1 MLCASRRSAFC
12 FLLAASLLSPVI
24 AQAQNGDFTVVALPD
39 TQYYS
44 ESYPAILNSQM
55 QWIVNNASA
64 LNIQLV
70 LGLGDIVNN
79 GGSSTQWT
87 TADAAYKKLD
97 AAHIPY
103 FAPLGNH
110 DYDANNPSGRTS
122 ATNNF
127 NRYFGPSRY
136 TNTTYW
142 STPYWQGSYPTGSN
156 ENFYGSVTING
167 QQYLIIALEFYP
179 RDASLSWAAQV
190 IQNNPGA
197 QVIITTHA
205 YEYFDN
211 TRVSACNSF
220 DAQYYGLGAD
230 NDGDAMWTKLVRQYN
245 NISLVL
251 SGHEVRGAGQDAT
264 GHRSDLGTNGN
275 LVNQIL
281 SNYQNVTNGG
291 NGYLR
296 IMKFHPSS
304 DTIDVLT
311 YSPYLNSFLTDAGNQ
326 FTIPWHNW
334 TGTGAGSI
342 SGMVKDISSC
352 SALANAS
359 VKSNAGSTVTNSAG
373 AYTLSNLPPST
384 YSVVVSSGNYVPV
397 GRNIE
402 VGPGMTASGKLFLG
416 TGSGQLQG
424 AVTDSSNVAIAGA
437 TIHLVGSA
445 STSAFDETVT
455 TDSTGKYASGSVP
468 GGTYQVTASAAGFS
482 SSSVTASLGSGATVT
497 QNFALTSSSGSTST
511 STITGQIVKDDT
523 AMGLAGATVSYSG
536 GSTTTNSNGAFTLSN
551 VPAGTA
557 VTVTAAEAGYA
568 SGSQTVTTTAG
579 ATATMN
585 FSLLPNCTINT
596 TNLTVTIC
604 EPTAN
609 STVLNPVHIVGKAT
623 DSTSVNHLEV
633 WIDGAK
639 KYTVNGGSIDAY
651 VSMSTGVTHRI
662 TLQAVDNSSQIFKQT
677 VYATVNTSAG
687 GTGTSSG
694 GSSGGSTATST
705 IIGQIVKDDTATG
718 LAGATVSYSGGS
730 TTTNS
735 SGAFTLSS
743 VPAGVAV
750 TVTAAEAGYA
760 SVTQTVTTT
769 AGATVTLNF
778 SLLPNC
784 TINTNNLTV
793 TICEPT
799 ANSTV
804 LNPVHIIAK
813 ATDSTSVNHLE
824 VWIDGAKKYTVS
836 GATIN
841 AYLSMSTGVTHRIS
855 VQAVDNS
862 SHIFKQTVYATVH

>member
-1 MLCASRRSAFC
+1 MLSASRSSVIFS
-12 FLLAASLLSPVI
+12 FLLVVALLLPALV
-24 AQAQNGDFTVVALPD
+24 QAQNGDFTVVVLPD

-55 QWIVNNASA
+55 QWILNNAGP

-79 GGSSTQWT
+79 GGSSTEWT

-110 DYDANNPSGRTS
+110 DYDANNPAGRTS

-136 TNTTYW
+136 TNSTYW
-142 STPYWQGSYPTGSN
+142 STPYWTGSYPSGSN

-167 QQYLIIALEFYP
+167 QQYLVIALEFYP

-190 IQNNPGA
+190 IANNPSA
-197 QVIITTHA
+197 QVIIITHA

-230 NDGDAMWTKLVRQYN
+230 NDGDAMWTKLVRQYK

-264 GHRSDLGTNGN
+264 GHRSDLGSNGN

-311 YSPYLNSFLTDAGNQ
+311 YSPYLNSYLTDSGNQ

-334 TGTGAGSI
+334 NGTGAGSI
-342 SGMVKDISSC
+342 SGVVKDISSC
-352 SALANAS
+352 SALANAA

-373 AYTLSNLPPST
+373 AYTLGNLAPGT
-384 YSVVVSSGNYVPV
+384 YSVVASSGTYVPV

-455 TDSTGKYASGSVP
+455 TDATGKYASGSIP
-468 GGTYQVTASAAGFS
+468 GGTYQVTASASGFGS
-482 SSSVTASLGSGATVT
+482 ATVTTSLGSGATVM
-497 QNFALTSSSGSTST
+497 QNFALTASPVPNTSGGGTGTSSGGTSGGSTST

-523 AMGLAGATVSYSG
+523 ATGLAGASVSYSG
-536 GSTTTNSNGAFTLSN
+536 GSTATNSSGAFTLSN
-551 VPAGTA
+551 VPAGA
-557 VTVTAAEAGYA
+557 AITVTAAEAGYA
-568 SGSQTVTTTAG
+568 SASQTVTTTAG
-579 ATATMN
+579 ATATLN
-585 FSLLPNCTINT
+585 FSLLPNCTVNT

-609 STVLNPVHIVGKAT
+609 STVLNPVHIIAVAT

-633 WIDGAK
+633 WVDGAK
-639 KYTVNGGSIDAY
+639 KYQVAGGSMNAY

-662 TLQAVDNSSQIFKQT
+662 TVQAVDNSSQIFKQT
-677 VYATVNTSAG
+677 VYATV
-687 GTGTSSG
+687 
-694 GSSGGSTATST
+694 
-705 IIGQIVKDDTATG
+705 
-718 LAGATVSYSGGS
+718 
-730 TTTNS
+730 
-735 SGAFTLSS
+735 
-743 VPAGVAV
+743 
-750 TVTAAEAGYA
+750 
-760 SVTQTVTTT
+760 
-769 AGATVTLNF
+769 
-778 SLLPNC
+778 
-784 TINTNNLTV
+784 
-793 TICEPT
+793 
-799 ANSTV
+799 
-804 LNPVHIIAK
+804 H
-813 ATDSTSVNHLE
+813 
-824 VWIDGAKKYTVS
+824 
-836 GATIN
+836 
-841 AYLSMSTGVTHRIS
+841 
-855 VQAVDNS
+855 
-862 SHIFKQTVYATVH
+862 

>member
-1 MLCASRRSAFC
+1 MLYASTRDLVIFS
-12 FLLAASLLSPVI
+12 SLLVVALLLPALV
-24 AQAQNGDFTVVALPD
+24 QGQNGDFSVVVLPD

-55 QWIVNNASA
+55 QWILNNAGP

-79 GGSSTQWT
+79 GGSSTEWT

-110 DYDANNPSGRTS
+110 DYDANNPAGRTS

-136 TNTTYW
+136 TNSTYW
-142 STPYWQGSYPTGSN
+142 STPYWTGSYPSGSN

-167 QQYLIIALEFYP
+167 QQYLVIALEFYP

-190 IQNNPGA
+190 IANNPSA
-197 QVIITTHA
+197 QVIIITHA

-230 NDGDAMWTKLVRQYN
+230 NDGDAMWTKLVRQYK

-264 GHRSDLGTNGN
+264 GHRSDLGSNGN

-311 YSPYLNSFLTDAGNQ
+311 YSPYLNSYLTDSGNQ

-334 TGTGAGSI
+334 NGTGAGSI
-342 SGMVKDISSC
+342 SGVVKDISSC
-352 SALANAS
+352 SALANAA

-373 AYTLSNLPPST
+373 AYTLGNLAPGT
-384 YSVVVSSGNYVPV
+384 YSVVASSGTYVPV

-455 TDSTGKYASGSVP
+455 TDATGKYASGSIP
-468 GGTYQVTASAAGFS
+468 GGTYQVTASASGFGS
-482 SSSVTASLGSGATVT
+482 ATVTTSLGSGATVT
-497 QNFALTSSSGSTST
+497 QNFALTASPVPNTSGGGTGTSSGGTSGGSTST

-523 AMGLAGATVSYSG
+523 ATGLAGASVSYSG
-536 GSTTTNSNGAFTLSN
+536 GSTATNSSGAFTLSN
-551 VPAGTA
+551 VPAGA
-557 VTVTAAEAGYA
+557 AITVTAAEAGYA
-568 SGSQTVTTTAG
+568 SASQTVTTTAG
-579 ATATMN
+579 ATATLN
-585 FSLLPNCTINT
+585 FSLLPNCTVNT

-609 STVLNPVHIVGKAT
+609 STVLNPVHIIAVAT

-633 WIDGAK
+633 WVDGAK
-639 KYTVNGGSIDAY
+639 KYQVAGGSMNAY

-662 TLQAVDNSSQIFKQT
+662 TVQAVDNSSQIFKQT
-677 VYATVNTSAG
+677 VYATV
-687 GTGTSSG
+687 
-694 GSSGGSTATST
+694 
-705 IIGQIVKDDTATG
+705 
-718 LAGATVSYSGGS
+718 
-730 TTTNS
+730 
-735 SGAFTLSS
+735 
-743 VPAGVAV
+743 
-750 TVTAAEAGYA
+750 
-760 SVTQTVTTT
+760 
-769 AGATVTLNF
+769 
-778 SLLPNC
+778 
-784 TINTNNLTV
+784 
-793 TICEPT
+793 
-799 ANSTV
+799 
-804 LNPVHIIAK
+804 H
-813 ATDSTSVNHLE
+813 
-824 VWIDGAKKYTVS
+824 
-836 GATIN
+836 
-841 AYLSMSTGVTHRIS
+841 
-855 VQAVDNS
+855 
-862 SHIFKQTVYATVH
+862 

>member
-1 MLCASRRSAFC
+1 MLHPSR
-12 FLLAASLLSPVI
+12 LALSLLLI
-24 AQAQNGDFTVVALPD
+24 ACLFAPALIQAQNGDFTVVVLPD

-44 ESYPAILNSQM
+44 ESYPAILNSQT
-55 QWIVNNASA
+55 QWIVNNAST

-136 TNTTYW
+136 MNSSYW
-142 STPYWQGSYPTGSN
+142 STPYWQGSYPSGSN

-167 QQYLIIALEFYP
+167 QQYLILALEFYP

-190 IQNNPGA
+190 IANNPGA
-197 QVIITTHA
+197 QVIIITHS

-230 NDGDAMWTKLVRQYN
+230 NDGDAMWTKLVRQYK

-296 IMKFHPSS
+296 IMKFHPPS

-311 YSPYLNSFLTDAGNQ
+311 YSPYLNSYLTDSGNQ

-334 TGTGAGSI
+334 TGTGAGSV
-342 SGMVKDISSC
+342 SGVVKDISSC
-352 SALANAS
+352 SALANAGI
-359 VKSNAGSTVTNSAG
+359 KTNAGSTITNSAG
-373 AYTLSNLPPST
+373 AYTLGNLAPGT
-384 YSVVVSSGNYVPV
+384 YSVVASSGSYVPV

-416 TGSGQLQG
+416 TGSGQFQG
-424 AVTDSSNVAIAGA
+424 TATDSNNVAISGA
-437 TIHLVGSA
+437 TIHFVGSA

-455 TDSTGKYASGSVP
+455 TDATGKYASGSIP
-468 GGTYQVTASAAGFS
+468 GGTYQVTASASGYS
-482 SSSVTASLGSGATVT
+482 SSTVTATLGSGAIVS
-497 QNFALTSSSGSTST
+497 QNFALTASPTPNTSGGGTGGGTSGGGSSGGSTTT

-523 AMGLAGATVSYSG
+523 AMGLAGATVG
-536 GSTTTNSNGAFTLSN
+536 
-551 VPAGTA
+551 
-557 VTVTAAEAGYA
+557 
-568 SGSQTVTTTAG
+568 
-579 ATATMN
+579 
-585 FSLLPNCTINT
+585 
-596 TNLTVTIC
+596 
-604 EPTAN
+604 
-609 STVLNPVHIVGKAT
+609 
-623 DSTSVNHLEV
+623 
-633 WIDGAK
+633 
-639 KYTVNGGSIDAY
+639 
-651 VSMSTGVTHRI
+651 
-662 TLQAVDNSSQIFKQT
+662 
-677 VYATVNTSAG
+677 
-687 GTGTSSG
+687 
-694 GSSGGSTATST
+694 
-705 IIGQIVKDDTATG
+705 
-718 LAGATVSYSGGS
+718 YSGGS

-735 SGAFTLSS
+735 SGGYTLTN
-743 VPAGVAV
+743 VPAGTAV
-750 TVTAAEAGYA
+750 TVTVAEAGYA
-760 SVTQTVTTT
+760 SASQTTTTT
-769 AGATVTLNF
+769 AGATTTLNF

-784 TINTNNLTV
+784 TVSTTNLTV
-793 TICEPT
+793 TICEPA

-824 VWIDGAKKYTVS
+824 VWIDGTKKYQVS
-836 GATIN
+836 GGSIN
-841 AYLSMSTGVTHRIS
+841 AYVSMSTGVTHRIT

>member
-1 MLCASRRSAFC
+1 MLSVSRFVFSS
-12 FLLAASLLSPVI
+12 LLVASLLAPAFI
-24 AQAQNGDFTVVALPD
+24 EAQNGDFTVVVLPD

-55 QWIVNNASA
+55 QWIVNNATT

-70 LGLGDIVNN
+70 LGLGDIVNK
-79 GGSSTQWT
+79 GGSSTEWT
-87 TADAAYKKLD
+87 TSDAAYKKLD

-127 NRYFGPSRY
+127 NHYFGPSRY
-136 TNTTYW
+136 TNPTYW
-142 STPYWQGSYPTGSN
+142 STPYWQGSYPSGSN

-167 QQYLIIALEFYP
+167 QQYLILALEFYP
-179 RDASLSWAAQV
+179 RDASLSWAAQI

-197 QVIITTHA
+197 QVIIITHA

-230 NDGDAMWTKLVRQYN
+230 NDGDAMWTKLVRQYKN
-245 NISLVL
+245 VSLVL

-264 GHRSDLGTNGN
+264 GHRSDVGTNGN

-281 SNYQNVTNGG
+281 SNYQNMTNGG

-304 DTIDVLT
+304 DTIDVLS
-311 YSPYLNSFLTDAGNQ
+311 YSPYLNSYLTDSGNQ

-334 TGTGAGSI
+334 TGTGAGNI
-342 SGMVKDISSC
+342 SGVVKDISSC
-352 SALANAS
+352 SALANAT
-359 VKSNAGSTVTNSAG
+359 VKSNVGSTVTNSAG
-373 AYTLSNLPPST
+373 AYTLANLIPNT
-384 YSVVVSSGNYVPV
+384 YSVVASSGSYVPV

-424 AVTDSSNVAIAGA
+424 AVTDSTNVAISGA
-437 TIHLVGSA
+437 TVHLVGSA

-455 TDSTGKYASGSVP
+455 TDATGKYASGSIP
-468 GGTYQVTASAAGFS
+468 GGTYQVTASASGYS
-482 SSSVTASLGSGATVT
+482 SSTVTASLASGATVT
-497 QNFALTSSSGSTST
+497 QSFELAPTASPTPNTSGGSTGGSSGGGSGGSTST

-523 AMGLAGATVSYSG
+523 TVGLAGATVSYSG
-536 GSTTTNSNGAFTLSN
+536 GSTSTNSSGAYTLSN
-551 VPAGTA
+551 VPGGSAI
-557 VTVTAAEAGYA
+557 TVTAAEAGYA
-568 SGSQTVTTTAG
+568 SASQTTTTTAG
-579 ATATMN
+579 ATSTLN

-604 EPTAN
+604 EPA
-609 STVLNPVHIVGKAT
+609 
-623 DSTSVNHLEV
+623 
-633 WIDGAK
+633 
-639 KYTVNGGSIDAY
+639 
-651 VSMSTGVTHRI
+651 
-662 TLQAVDNSSQIFKQT
+662 
-677 VYATVNTSAG
+677 
-687 GTGTSSG
+687 
-694 GSSGGSTATST
+694 
-705 IIGQIVKDDTATG
+705 
-718 LAGATVSYSGGS
+718 
-730 TTTNS
+730 
-735 SGAFTLSS
+735 
-743 VPAGVAV
+743 
-750 TVTAAEAGYA
+750 
-760 SVTQTVTTT
+760 
-769 AGATVTLNF
+769 
-778 SLLPNC
+778 
-784 TINTNNLTV
+784 
-793 TICEPT
+793 

-824 VWIDGAKKYTVS
+824 VWIDGAKKYQVS
-836 GATIN
+836 GGSIN
-841 AYLSMSTGVTHRIS
+841 AYVSMSTGVTHRIT

-862 SHIFKQTVYATVH
+862 NQIFKQTVYATVQ

>member
-1 MLCASRRSAFC
+1 MLSASHRPSVIFS
-12 FLLAASLLSPVI
+12 FLLIASLLTP
-24 AQAQNGDFTVVALPD
+24 ALMQAQNGDFTVVALPD

-55 QWIVNNASA
+55 QWIVNNAGA

-79 GGSSTQWT
+79 GGSSTQWA

-136 TNTTYW
+136 ANGTYW
-142 STPYWQGSYPTGSN
+142 STPYWQGSYPSGSN

-167 QQYLIIALEFYP
+167 QQYLILALEFYP

-197 QVIITTHA
+197 QVIIITHS

-230 NDGDAMWTKLVRQYN
+230 NDGDAMWTKLVRQYK

-264 GHRSDLGTNGN
+264 GHRSDLGSNGN

-281 SNYQNVTNGG
+281 SNYQNMTNGG

-304 DTIDVLT
+304 DSIDVLT
-311 YSPYLNSFLTDAGNQ
+311 YSPYLNSYLTDSGNQ

-342 SGMVKDISSC
+342 SGVVKDISSC
-352 SALANAS
+352 GALANAGI
-359 VKSNAGSTVTNSAG
+359 KTNAGSTVTNSSG
-373 AYTLSNLPPST
+373 AYTLGNLAPSR
-384 YSVVVSSGNYVPV
+384 YSVVASSGSYVPV

-424 AVTDSSNVAIAGA
+424 TVTDSTNVALSGA
-437 TIHLVGSA
+437 TVHLVGSA

-455 TDSTGKYASGSVP
+455 TDTTGKYASGSIP
-468 GGTYQVTASAAGFS
+468 GGTYQETASASGYS
-482 SSSVTASLGSGATVT
+482 SSTVTTSLGSAATVT
-497 QNFALTSSSGSTST
+497 QNFALTASANPNTSGGGTGGGSSGGSTST

-523 AMGLAGATVSYSG
+523 ALGLAGATVSYTG
-536 GSTTTNSNGAFTLSN
+536 GSTTTNGSGAYTLSN
-551 VPAGTA
+551 VPVGAA
-557 VTVTAAEAGYA
+557 ITVTAAETGYTSA
-568 SGSQTVTTTAG
+568 SQTATTTAG
-579 ATATMN
+579 ATTTLN
-585 FSLLPNCTINT
+585 FALPPNCTINT
-596 TNLTVTIC
+596 V
-604 EPTAN
+604 
-609 STVLNPVHIVGKAT
+609 
-623 DSTSVNHLEV
+623 
-633 WIDGAK
+633 
-639 KYTVNGGSIDAY
+639 
-651 VSMSTGVTHRI
+651 
-662 TLQAVDNSSQIFKQT
+662 
-677 VYATVNTSAG
+677 
-687 GTGTSSG
+687 
-694 GSSGGSTATST
+694 
-705 IIGQIVKDDTATG
+705 
-718 LAGATVSYSGGS
+718 
-730 TTTNS
+730 
-735 SGAFTLSS
+735 
-743 VPAGVAV
+743 
-750 TVTAAEAGYA
+750 
-760 SVTQTVTTT
+760 
-769 AGATVTLNF
+769 
-778 SLLPNC
+778 
-784 TINTNNLTV
+784 NLTV

-824 VWIDGAKKYTVS
+824 VWIDGAKKYQVS
-836 GATIN
+836 GGSMN
-841 AYLSMSTGVTHRIS
+841 AYVSMSTGVTHRIT

-862 SHIFKQTVYATVH
+862 SHISKQTVYATVH

>member
-1 MLCASRRSAFC
+1 MLSTSHHPWVFLS
-12 FLLAASLLSPVI
+12 FLLVASLLAPSLV
-24 AQAQNGDFTVVALPD
+24 QAQNGDFTVVVLPD

-55 QWIVNNASA
+55 QWIVNNAGA
-64 LNIQLV
+64 MNIQLV

-384 YSVVVSSGNYVPV
+384 YSVVASSGNYVPV

-424 AVTDSSNVAIAGA
+424 AVTDSTNVALSGA
-437 TIHLVGSA
+437 TVHLVGSA

-455 TDSTGKYASGSVP
+455 TDATGRYASGSIP
-468 GGTYQVTASAAGFS
+468 GGTYQVTASASGYGS
-482 SSSVTASLGSGATVT
+482 STVTTSLGSGATVT
-497 QNFALTSSSGSTST
+497 QNFALSASPTPNTSGGGTGSSGGGSSGGSTTT
-511 STITGQIVKDDT
+511 STITGQILKDDT
-523 AMGLAGATVSYSG
+523 T
-536 GSTTTNSNGAFTLSN
+536 
-551 VPAGTA
+551 
-557 VTVTAAEAGYA
+557 
-568 SGSQTVTTTAG
+568 
-579 ATATMN
+579 
-585 FSLLPNCTINT
+585 
-596 TNLTVTIC
+596 
-604 EPTAN
+604 
-609 STVLNPVHIVGKAT
+609 
-623 DSTSVNHLEV
+623 
-633 WIDGAK
+633 
-639 KYTVNGGSIDAY
+639 
-651 VSMSTGVTHRI
+651 
-662 TLQAVDNSSQIFKQT
+662 
-677 VYATVNTSAG
+677 
-687 GTGTSSG
+687 
-694 GSSGGSTATST
+694 
-705 IIGQIVKDDTATG
+705 TG

-730 TTTNS
+730 TATNS
-735 SGAFTLSS
+735 SGSYTLSN
-743 VPAGVAV
+743 VPSGTAI
-750 TVTAAEAGYA
+750 TVTATEAGYA
-760 SVTQTVTTT
+760 SASQTATTT
-769 AGATVTLNF
+769 AGATTTLNF

-784 TINTNNLTV
+784 TINTANLTV

-804 LNPVHIIAK
+804 LNPVHIIAN

-824 VWIDGAKKYTVS
+824 VWIDGAKKYQVS
-836 GATIN
+836 GGSIN
-841 AYLSMSTGVTHRIS
+841 AYVSMSTGVTHRIT

-862 SHIFKQTVYATVH
+862 SQIFKQTVYATVH

>member
-1 MLCASRRSAFC
+1 MLSASRFAFS
-12 FLLAASLLSPVI
+12 FPLVASLLVPTLV
-24 AQAQNGDFTVVALPD
+24 QAQNSDFTVVVLPD

-55 QWIVNNASA
+55 QWIVNNAAA
-64 LNIQLV
+64 LNIKLV
-70 LGLGDIVNN
+70 LSVGDIVNN

-87 TADAAYKKLD
+87 TADSAYKKLD

-127 NRYFGPSRY
+127 NHYFGPSRY
-136 TNTTYW
+136 RNATYW
-142 STPYWQGSYPTGSN
+142 STPYWQGSYPSGSN

-167 QQYLIIALEFYP
+167 QQYLVLALEFYP

-190 IQNNPGA
+190 VQNNPGA
-197 QVIITTHA
+197 QVIIITHA

-220 DAQYYGLGAD
+220 DAQYYGLAAD
-230 NDGDAMWTKLVRQYN
+230 NDGDAMWAKLVRQYK

-264 GHRSDLGTNGN
+264 GHRSDVGTNGN

-281 SNYQNVTNGG
+281 SNYQNMTNGG

-296 IMKFHPSS
+296 IMKFHPST
-304 DTIDVLT
+304 DTIGVVT
-311 YSPYLNSFLTDAGNQ
+311 YSPYLNSYLTDSGNQ

-342 SGMVKDISSC
+342 SGVVKNISSC
-352 SALANAS
+352 TALANAS

-373 AYTLSNLPPST
+373 AYTLGNLTPNT
-384 YSVVVSSGNYVPV
+384 YSVVASSGSYVPV

-416 TGSGQLQG
+416 TGSGQFRG
-424 AVTDSSNVAIAGA
+424 IATDSNNVAISGA
-437 TIHLVGSA
+437 TIHFVGSA

-455 TDSTGKYASGSVP
+455 TDTTGKYASGSIP
-468 GGTYQVTASAAGFS
+468 GGTYQVTASASGYS
-482 SSSVTASLGSGATVT
+482 SSTVTASLASGATVT
-497 QNFALTSSSGSTST
+497 QNFALAPTANTSGGSTGGTSGGSGSSTST

-523 AMGLAGATVSYSG
+523 TIGLAGATVSYSG
-536 GSTTTNSNGAFTLSN
+536 GNTTTNSSGAYTLSN

-557 VTVTAAEAGYA
+557 ITVTAAEAGYA
-568 SGSQTVTTTAG
+568 SATQTTTTTAG
-579 ATATMN
+579 AT
-585 FSLLPNCTINT
+585 S
-596 TNLTVTIC
+596 
-604 EPTAN
+604 
-609 STVLNPVHIVGKAT
+609 
-623 DSTSVNHLEV
+623 
-633 WIDGAK
+633 
-639 KYTVNGGSIDAY
+639 
-651 VSMSTGVTHRI
+651 
-662 TLQAVDNSSQIFKQT
+662 
-677 VYATVNTSAG
+677 
-687 GTGTSSG
+687 
-694 GSSGGSTATST
+694 
-705 IIGQIVKDDTATG
+705 
-718 LAGATVSYSGGS
+718 
-730 TTTNS
+730 
-735 SGAFTLSS
+735 
-743 VPAGVAV
+743 
-750 TVTAAEAGYA
+750 
-760 SVTQTVTTT
+760 
-769 AGATVTLNF
+769 TLNF

-784 TINTNNLTV
+784 TINTANLTV

-824 VWIDGAKKYTVS
+824 VWIDGVKKYQVS
-836 GATIN
+836 GGSIN
-841 AYLSMSTGVTHRIS
+841 CYLSMSTNVTHRIT

-862 SHIFKQTVYATVH
+862 NQIFKQTVYATVH